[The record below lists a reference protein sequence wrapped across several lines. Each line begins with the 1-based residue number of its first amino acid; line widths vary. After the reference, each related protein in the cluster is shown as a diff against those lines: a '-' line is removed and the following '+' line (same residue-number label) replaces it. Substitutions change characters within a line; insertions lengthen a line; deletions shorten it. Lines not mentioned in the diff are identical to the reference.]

1 MGDIEEA
8 RQNVQY
14 TRNALKGIMVGVQTV
29 INDNPSLTCRIKA
42 VQIRCVLYV
51 TVSENT
57 GKQQYNKYCVGNTD
71 NYSNRF

>member
-29 INDNPSLTCRIKA
+29 INIIRVLPVVLKA
-42 VQIRCVLYV
+42 VQ
-51 TVSENT
+51 T
-57 GKQQYNKYCVGNTD
+57 GAYYM
-71 NYSNRF
+71 